1 MRKVI
6 IDNHELLFI
15 YGKYLEINL
24 PLTGHVAKPILFDAA
39 NICVGRYRPSSEDG
53 EEFMRNKISGNQRNN
68 KRR

>member
-15 YGKYLEINL
+15 YGKYLEINS
-24 PLTGHVAKPILFDAA
+24 PLTGHVAKPILFLAA
-39 NICVGRYRPSSEDG
+39 NIFVGRYRLSNEGG